1 MTDDNEPENNYVITE
16 EYSTPTIVI
25 GRTLHT
31 IYETNDEEYYNDYY
45 DEKDLENSNSIVEM
59 CEIYSD
65 IFYCLKRFI
74 SSAYMPYLDNPPEFD
89 QMSDFFTMMDNAYGD

>member
-1 MTDDNEPENNYVITE
+1 MTDELEPENNYVITE

-31 IYETNDEEYYNDYY
+31 IYEANDDEYYDDYY
-45 DEKDLENSNSIVEM
+45 DEKDPENSIVEM
-59 CEIYSD
+59 AETYSD
-65 IFYCLKRFI
+65 IFYYLKRFI

-89 QMSDFFTMMDNAYGD
+89 QMSDFFTMMDNAYGN